1 MAAEAVATA
10 ATELGALTRPAM
22 AVTEQGAGSATLKR
36 TMEGGVIRD
45 GLVRILGLGIRTA
58 VVRQSSTRPTRTRF
72 VPALLSIA

>member
-36 TMEGGVIRD
+36 TMEGGH
-45 GLVRILGLGIRTA
+45 
-58 VVRQSSTRPTRTRF
+58 S
-72 VPALLSIA
+72 